1 MKNFI
6 ELKNVVK
13 SYDIGDKKYNAL
25 DGIDFSIPK
34 GEFVVI
40 LGPSGAGK
48 STLLNLL
55 GGMDKATSGHI
66 FVDGDDIAQYSSKKL
81 TTYRA
86 EDVGFIFQFYNI
98 LPTLTVLENV
108 SIVNDIVKKPKNA
121 KRILKEV
128 GLEKHYNK
136 FPNQLSGGEQQRVSI
151 ARAIAKNPK
160 LLLCDE
166 PTGALDSKTGVEVLK
181 LLKKQCDANNEEN
194 TVIIVTH
201 NANVVLGADAEEIII
216 ANQDGIGTENAEK
229 RFEYRSGAI
238 ENDEI
243 LTDDTGVTL
252 KGILNQN
259 GIQTQICDILEG
271 GRPAFK
277 LRQNKYAG
285 IQHD

>member
-1 MKNFI
+1 M
-6 ELKNVVK
+6 
-13 SYDIGDKKYNAL
+13 
-25 DGIDFSIPK
+25 
-34 GEFVVI
+34 
-40 LGPSGAGK
+40 
-48 STLLNLL
+48 
-55 GGMDKATSGHI
+55 I
-66 FVDGDDIAQYSSKKL
+66 FLIRNSHFDLYYLYSSTIRRKK
-81 TTYRA
+81 
-86 EDVGFIFQFYNI
+86 
-98 LPTLTVLENV
+98 
-108 SIVNDIVKKPKNA
+108 
-121 KRILKEV
+121 KER
-128 GLEKHYNK
+128 
-136 FPNQLSGGEQQRVSI
+136 QI
-151 ARAIAKNPK
+151 
-160 LLLCDE
+160 
-166 PTGALDSKTGVEVLK
+166 
-181 LLKKQCDANNEEN
+181 
-194 TVIIVTH
+194 IIVTH